1 MSTIVLPAVRGR
13 AVNLYR
19 HQIAGHVVTTN
30 SSSASA
36 GEGLDLSIRRIV
48 LAEVGILPGE
58 VISGSAEVMNHVSGE
73 NTRATMRFY
82 NASHQA
88 ISNRSGNYANN
99 TTFSRDEVSDV
110 IVPST
115 AVYVEMR
122 VERESGAGDV
132 SVRKPMINRG
142 PTAAPHEWPKRG
154 AWAPIT
160 HGQLVR
166 DNEQFM
172 QRYLSGASQ
181 ITTFPS
187 RRWLLQ
193 FATHILEGD
202 ELREWSLALDRL
214 SDLTNVFHFVPPEYT
229 GPSTG
234 YEGPLPVVN
243 GAGQLGTS
251 LDCDG
256 VTPETDI
263 VGPGDYVSFPVTTSA
278 GQTNYELHR
287 ISSLCTSDESGEVT
301 LEFTRPI
308 RLAPANNA
316 VVQIYAPIGQFRL
329 AVPRAGQDIQLLRRA
344 SVSVEAEEAIW
355 L

>member
-1 MSTIVLPAVRGR
+1 MATILLPAVRR
-13 AVNLYR
+13 ETVNLYPPDA
-19 HQIAGHVVTTN
+19 AGVV
-30 SSSASA
+30 SSSENPLTAFA
-36 GEGLDLSIRRIV
+36 GGGESSPGRIYLSDAGLS
-48 LAEVGILPGE
+48 PGD
-58 VISGSAEVMNHVSGE
+58 VISARCQAMNGAGRVRLVIAARDATGGTLQAAFSAYVDAQAFTDLAINGHTLPA
-73 NTRATMRFY
+73 NTHSIFL
-82 NASHQA
+82 
-88 ISNRSGNYANN
+88 
-99 TTFSRDEVSDV
+99 
-110 IVPST
+110 
-115 AVYVEMR
+115 R
-122 VERESGAGDV
+122 VESEAGGETF
-132 SVRKPMINRG
+132 VRRGMINRG
-142 PTAAPHEWPKRG
+142 PTAQSHEWPKRG

-166 DNEQFM
+166 DNEQFV

-193 FATHILEGD
+193 FATHTLKGD

-251 LDCDG
+251 LDCNG

-278 GQTNYELHR
+278 GETNYELHR

-316 VVQIYAPIGQFRL
+316 VVQIYSPIGQFRL

>member
-1 MSTIVLPAVRGR
+1 MSTILLPAVRRDTANLYPFQHAG
-13 AVNLYR
+13 AVNEATVNVAAWPGGAYLPLVS
-19 HQIAGHVVTTN
+19 AGLKVGDTVSASLEVLNETPSENVRMELRFHSAAD
-30 SSSASA
+30 SSS
-36 GEGLDLSIRRIV
+36 IV
-48 LAEVGILPGE
+48 
-58 VISGSAEVMNHVSGE
+58 
-73 NTRATMRFY
+73 
-82 NASHQA
+82 
-88 ISNRSGNYANN
+88 
-99 TTFSRDEVSDV
+99 
-110 IVPST
+110 ST
-115 AVYVEMR
+115 AVAPYIDTQTFTRQVIENQTIPAGTTHIR
-122 VERESGAGDV
+122 LAFRRESGAGTHAA
-132 SVRKPMINRG
+132 RKGMVNRG
-142 PTAAPHEWPKRG
+142 GSAAPHEWPKRG

-251 LDCDG
+251 LDCNG

-278 GQTNYELHR
+278 GETNYELHR

-316 VVQIYAPIGQFRL
+316 VVQIYSPIGQFRL